1 MDILDLIKERSS
13 CRCIQEKEI
22 PMSVLERILD
32 SGIAAPTAHNTQ
44 AYKIVVVQGQRIKK
58 ISEEILRELN
68 QYGNWKIPIG
78 SSKRITRILRDAPV
92 NLFLFIKKNCF
103 FRTDRL
109 LMELP
114 GDYMDY
120 IRNQNQMQSILS
132 VGTVIENILLAAE
145 SEGIGAICI
154 SEICYA
160 KDFCQNYFKNVVD
173 LNDYEFA
180 SSVAL
185 GYREDIRFTKA
196 KKKTREELIVF
207 DVDK

>member
-1 MDILDLIKERSS
+1 
-13 CRCIQEKEI
+13 
-22 PMSVLERILD
+22 
-32 SGIAAPTAHNTQ
+32 
-44 AYKIVVVQGQRIKK
+44 
-58 ISEEILRELN
+58 
-68 QYGNWKIPIG
+68 
-78 SSKRITRILRDAPV
+78 
-92 NLFLFIKKNCF
+92 
-103 FRTDRL
+103 
-109 LMELP
+109 
-114 GDYMDY
+114 MDY

-145 SEGIGAICI
+145 SEGIGAICNFRKFVN
-154 SEICYA
+154 A